1 MPFRRR
7 LGDVHQRVSVANA
20 SVYEV
25 VISAAQEVVDV
36 DNAIATKPLPSF
48 VLRHEQALLKSVE
61 VHNAEIACVGGLQV
75 TCDIA
80 AEQPIALNAVRA
92 CAVALAQLHVV
103 FEQIGQAG
111 ASNRSVSRHV
121 SCPRLSEGLRFLFGS
136 RIRKPL
142 VRANR
147 LAVDAAPKVQ
157 PALENAICT
166 ALDLN
171 AHHDHSQFS
180 RIREGQLSSWQSAQS
195 NGSFLM
201 LNSTIRY
208 FRENRMSSSR
218 A

>member
-1 MPFRRR
+1 MPYRRR
-7 LGDVHQRVSVANA
+7 FGDVHQRVSVANT

-25 VISAAQEVVDV
+25 VISSAQEVVDV
-36 DNAIATKPLPSF
+36 DNAIAAKTLPAF
-48 VLRHEQALLKSVE
+48 VLSHEQALLKAVE
-61 VHNAEIACVGGLQV
+61 VHHAKIVRVCGLQV
-75 TCDIA
+75 TCDVA

-121 SCPRLSEGLRFLFGS
+121 SRPRLSKGLRFLFGS

-142 VRANR
+142 IRANC
-147 LAVDAAPKVQ
+147 LAVDAASKVQ
-157 PALENAICT
+157 TALENAIRT